1 METITNPLCQFVRI
15 SFDDHAPKSHLVIGI
30 NDRFAGLVKDGAVY
44 VKVGTFEP
52 QTENLPFEVGQEL
65 FNTEGHPVKIVAIL
79 DEPLEDGCTII
90 GQRTDGLYKRLARFK
105 ADGTGACH
113 RNLIPARGPSGV
125 AKFVRNPLFD
135 DVVLQVPP
143 A

>member
-15 SFDDHAPKSHLVIGI
+15 SHDESASKSHRVIGI

-44 VKVGTFEP
+44 VKVGAFEP

-65 FNTEGHPVKIVAIL
+65 RNTAGEPVKIIAIL
-79 DEPLEDGCTII
+79 DDPLEDGSTII
-90 GQRTDGLYKRLARFK
+90 GQRTDGILKRLSRYQPNGSHPGSR
-105 ADGTGACH
+105 D
-113 RNLIPARGPSGV
+113 LIPAQRTTT
-125 AKFVRNPLFD
+125 KFVRNPLFD